1 MRRSPGTP
9 HAVGLERPATIEREG
24 EIGVKRFVVLGIA
37 MSFLVAACT
46 GGSSNDNGGSS
57 GSGGASGTVTIQFW
71 HGQQQ
76 SAARALTD
84 LVDEFNQTHKDVKVE
99 VSSGGVTTDEM
110 LPKVIS
116 SIAAGTYPDVVYL
129 YGSWA
134 ANIAKSG
141 KTVDLSSR
149 LNEPGFNWDDFWD
162 SSKQIVSPGGKVIG
176 FPALI
181 DNLSVIYNKK
191 IFDDAGVPYPSA
203 DWTWDDFRTI
213 AKELT
218 DPANHIYGVNYP
230 VSGDLDTVWRFF
242 PGLWQRGGQILSDD
256 GTQATF
262 NSQAGVD
269 NLTLWQQMAT
279 VDKSVFFDPNDSK
292 AEPLFGSGHLAMYV
306 SGPWE
311 VQYLAGT
318 GIDWGD
324 QVLPG
329 YNGDHQTVSGPDNWV
344 ILNHDDARVNASIEF
359 LKWLTAPEQEL
370 KWMMAT
376 ASLPIRPS
384 ITQLP
389 DYQKFLDK
397 YPGIQAMADNLQN
410 AKNAMP
416 TLTQWPRIVD
426 ALGQA
431 ISSVLL
437 GKGDPKTALDQAAQ
451 QADTLLTVPQ

>member
-1 MRRSPGTP
+1 
-9 HAVGLERPATIEREG
+9 
-24 EIGVKRFVVLGIA
+24 VKRLFGIGMA
-37 MSFLVAACT
+37 ISLLVAAACT
-46 GGSSNDNGGSS
+46 GDSS
-57 GSGGASGTVTIQFW
+57 GSDQTSSGGQAGPVTIQFW

-76 SAARALTD
+76 AAAKVLTK
-84 LVDEFNQTHKDVKVE
+84 LVDEFNASHDVQVE
-99 VSSGGVTTDEM
+99 VSSGGVTVDDM

-141 KTVDLSSR
+141 KTVDLSDR
-149 LNEPGFNWDDFWD
+149 VDEPGFAWDDFWD

-181 DNLSVIYNKK
+181 DNLSVIYNKD
-191 IFDDAGVPYPSA
+191 IFDAAGVAYPSA
-203 DWTWDDFRTI
+203 DWTWDDFRQV

-218 DPANHIYGVNYP
+218 DPAKHIYGVNYP

-242 PGLWQRGGQILSDD
+242 PGLWQRGGQILAEDNS
-256 GTQATF
+256 QATF

-279 VDKSVFFDPNDSK
+279 VDKSVFFDPNDAK
-292 AEPLFGSGHLAMYV
+292 AEPLFTSGHLGMFV
-306 SGPWE
+306 TGPWE
-311 VQYLAGT
+311 VEPLQSAGMEN
-318 GIDWGD
+318 WGD

-329 YNGDHQTVSGPDNWV
+329 TDGDHQTVSGPDNWV
-344 ILNHDDARVNASIEF
+344 ILDHGTDRVNASIEF
-359 LKWLTAPEQEL
+359 LQWLTAPEQEL
-370 KWMMAT
+370 TWMMST

-384 ITQLP
+384 IMDLP
-389 DYQKFLDK
+389 GYQDFLDK
-397 YPGIQAMADNLQN
+397 YPGIQPMADNLAN

-431 ISSVLL
+431 IASVLL
-437 GKGDPKTALDQAAQ
+437 GKAQPQEALDQAAQ
-451 QADTLLTVPQ
+451 EADALLVVPG